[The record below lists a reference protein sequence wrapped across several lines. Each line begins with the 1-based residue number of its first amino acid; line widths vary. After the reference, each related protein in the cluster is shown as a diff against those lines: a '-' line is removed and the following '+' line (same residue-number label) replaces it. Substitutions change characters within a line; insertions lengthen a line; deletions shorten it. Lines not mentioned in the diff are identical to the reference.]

1 MVLFLLFMFS
11 MNIFH
16 DWNVLILDWLLQRN
30 KISNLQYGNWRH
42 RKVSG
47 VIQPEVKRLDR
58 RNCWRGKENRRC
70 WLPSVRQ
77 KIGMN
82 PSPLP
87 FVLFIFS
94 ICLRMQ
100 ICSYNWE
107 GNLWDLPMACADS
120 YHVRLLDFMDC
131 SLPGPLLM
139 GFSREEY

>member
-1 MVLFLLFMFS
+1 MFS

-47 VIQPEVKRLDR
+47 VIQFESRDLRIRGTVGEEKRIGDV
-58 RNCWRGKENRRC
+58 

-77 KIGMN
+77 EN
-82 PSPLP
+82 RDESLFPLP

-94 ICLRMQ
+94 I
-100 ICSYNWE
+100 
-107 GNLWDLPMACADS
+107 D
-120 YHVRLLDFMDC
+120 
-131 SLPGPLLM
+131 
-139 GFSREEY
+139 